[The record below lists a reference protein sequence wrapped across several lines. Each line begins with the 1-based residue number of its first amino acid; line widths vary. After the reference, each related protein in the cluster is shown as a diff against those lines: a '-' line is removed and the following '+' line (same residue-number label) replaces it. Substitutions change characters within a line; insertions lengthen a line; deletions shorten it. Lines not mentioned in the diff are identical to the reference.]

1 MSFKTRTKLLFIHN
15 PKTGGD
21 FIRKNLGEYTYTN
34 EDFDKRKHEP
44 FTQFAVEGYKPWCV
58 VRNPYTRLE
67 SHYNYMKFRDREL
80 CDIVAPTFEQFVLR
94 VGFNGIPKDPFTGK
108 HKTRRAA
115 TVERAYKKLS
125 VSPQVHFCQG
135 IEKKNILKFERL
147 TQDLEWFFNTVH
159 EANIFFGDEKFK
171 QPVNMSPDRPT
182 GTIKWSQQM
191 RKVVNK
197 YYKHDFRVY
206 NYKIVRDGYL

>member
-1 MSFKTRTKLLFIHN
+1 MSFKTKTNLLFIHN

-34 EDFDKRKHEP
+34 EDFNKRKHEP
-44 FTQFAVEGYKPWCV
+44 FTQFTVEGYKPWCV

-135 IEKKNILKFERL
+135 IEKK
-147 TQDLEWFFNTVH
+147 
-159 EANIFFGDEKFK
+159 
-171 QPVNMSPDRPT
+171 
-182 GTIKWSQQM
+182 
-191 RKVVNK
+191 K
-197 YYKHDFRVY
+197 YSE
-206 NYKIVRDGYL
+206 I